1 MRSGIT
7 WLLFCSFFSFFLL
20 FRSAVS
26 FFFLLLLTR
35 SAYWVKNLQFV
46 VSDFVSSSIFP
57 SLFASF
63 FSLFER
69 EKEKNVTAPH
79 IWNALKRSIVVKVRW
94 EKEIHT
100 NRVAHSIY
108 IYNIVNGTHNVI
120 AVIIIINTVYI
131 IGCISDPDVVL
142 LLFICWLCLYY
153 PVRFL
158 LLRFTFF
165 FSFSTCKFLFF
176 DFERKMHLA
185 FANKF
190 CFGFY
195 LHLFCERERLWL
207 AYTL

>member
-1 MRSGIT
+1 MLYRI
-7 WLLFCSFFSFFLL
+7 
-20 FRSAVS
+20 
-26 FFFLLLLTR
+26 FFLLLFSPHYSL
-35 SAYWVKNLQFV
+35 Y
-46 VSDFVSSSIFP
+46 SS
-57 SLFASF
+57 LY
-63 FSLFER
+63 LKKR
-69 EKEKNVTAPH
+69 EKKNVTAPH

-165 FSFSTCKFLFF
+165 FFIFNVQISIFWF
-176 DFERKMHLA
+176 RKKDA
-185 FANKF
+185 FGL
-190 CFGFY
+190 CQ
-195 LHLFCERERLWL
+195 
-207 AYTL
+207 